1 MLMFFVNVCWV
12 QLSLMIVRV
21 YLWVTREEST
31 NYEKFIFF
39 PFKDI
44 FLKNTS
50 MRYQEKEGDSMTN
63 TLKEADV
70 IILHNIPEINDPN
83 STHYEELND
92 YTDSFVVDK
101 KQNSSE
107 SEAVW
112 DTISINCL

>member
-1 MLMFFVNVCWV
+1 
-12 QLSLMIVRV
+12 MIVRV

-31 NYEKFIFF
+31 NYEKYIFF

-92 YTDSFVVDK
+92 
-101 KQNSSE
+101 
-107 SEAVW
+107 
-112 DTISINCL
+112 